1 MISLFISV
9 IALSV
14 VAVSFLAVL
23 FRPGFIIRSIG
34 LNTFIR
40 KSPLLASTLGMGLL
54 LAALDLILG
63 LPERMAADMA
73 LAVLP
78 LVVLPSGASERD
90 RMRFCLFVLTLG
102 LVSLLCSVAY
112 ALGWMSGTPPYLHP
126 LSVCLASVLA
136 FAVFLGCN
144 ISHIRSSAED
154 FAPLSVSGFISDIL
168 YLCTTSLL
176 LMFSAMSCWMSVM
189 TGGEYPGL
197 TEAIDTGCFVCVS
210 AVLVCGLFR
219 RAGSRH
225 FLFLERFELR
235 LSKEMEAC
243 MSDRG
248 IRADRKDN
256 LYRNVFSRIEEYF
269 RSESPYLDMEL
280 NIGEVSERVFTN
292 KVYVSRAISECSGS
306 NFCQYVNGYRIRYA
320 MDCFRR
326 NPALKVSDLSAMSGF
341 RTVASY
347 NMAFRR
353 IVGELP
359 SEWMRRTGGVI
370 RRNAAKLGAVAPVMQ
385 AV

>member
-1 MISLFISV
+1 MISLS
-9 IALSV
+9 LSIIV
-14 VAVSFLAVL
+14 LSAVAASFLAAL
-23 FRPGFIIRSIG
+23 FRPGFVVGRIR
-34 LNTFIR
+34 LNDFMR
-40 KSPLLASTLGMGLL
+40 NSPAVASVLGMGMMLS
-54 LAALDLILG
+54 ALDLALG
-63 LPERMAADMA
+63 FHERMVADLS

-78 LVVLPSGASERD
+78 LVVLPSGAERRD
-90 RMRFCLFVLTLG
+90 RVRFCLFVLALG
-102 LVSLLCSVAY
+102 LVSLLCSVACV
-112 ALGWMSGTPPYLHP
+112 SGRMPDSAAYLHP
-126 LSVCLASVLA
+126 LSVCLAAVLS
-136 FAVFLGCN
+136 FAGFLGHDM
-144 ISHIRSSAED
+144 SRLRSSPES
-154 FAPLSVSGFISDIL
+154 FTLLSVSGFTSDIL
-168 YLCTTSLL
+168 YICATVLL
-176 LMFSAMSCWMSVM
+176 LAFSAMSCWMSSVSA
-189 TGGEYPGL
+189 GEHRGL
-197 TEAIDTGCFVCVS
+197 TEAIDTACFAGVS
-210 AVLVCGLFR
+210 TVLVCSLFR

-225 FLFLERFELR
+225 FLFLEWFERR
-235 LSKEMEAC
+235 LSRERETC

-248 IRADRKDN
+248 IRTDRKEN

-269 RSESPYLDMEL
+269 RSESPYLDIEL

-326 NPALKVSDLSAMSGF
+326 NPCLKVSDLSAMSGF

-370 RRNAAKLGAVAPVMQ
+370 RRNAAKLGAAAPVMQ

>member
-1 MISLFISV
+1 MVSLSLSIIVLSAA
-9 IALSV
+9 ALS
-14 VAVSFLAVL
+14 FLTVL
-23 FRPGFIIRSIG
+23 FRPGFVLSRIR
-34 LNTFIR
+34 LNTFVSGTPIV
-40 KSPLLASTLGMGLL
+40 ASALVVGLL
-54 LAALDLILG
+54 LSALDLILG
-63 LPERMAADMA
+63 FHERMAADMS

-78 LVVLPSGASERD
+78 LVVLPAGASERD
-90 RMRFCLFVLTLG
+90 RMRFCLFVLSLG
-102 LVSLLCSVAY
+102 LVSLLCSVAC
-112 ALGWMSGTPPYLHP
+112 ASGWMSGFSAYLHP
-126 LSVCLASVLA
+126 LSLCFATALSFAGFLA
-136 FAVFLGCN
+136 CN
-144 ISHIRSSAED
+144 VSRLRSSPES
-154 FAPLSVSGFISDIL
+154 FAPLSASGVVSDIL
-168 YLCTTSLL
+168 YICAVVMLL
-176 LMFSAMSCWMSVM
+176 TFSAVSCWMSSVS
-189 TGGEYPGL
+189 GGGHRGL
-197 TEAIDTGCFVCVS
+197 TAAIDAGCFAGVGAVFVCS
-210 AVLVCGLFR
+210 LFR

-243 MSDRG
+243 MGDRG

-326 NPALKVSDLSAMSGF
+326 NPGLKVSDLSAMSGF

-370 RRNAAKLGAVAPVMQ
+370 RRSAAKLGPAAPVMQ

>member
-1 MISLFISV
+1 MISLSISV

-14 VAVSFLAVL
+14 VAVSFLTL
-23 FRPGFIIRSIG
+23 LLRPGFIVRRIG
-34 LNTFIR
+34 LNAFVR
-40 KSPLLASTLGMGLL
+40 KSPLVVSVLCMGLL
-54 LAALDLILG
+54 LSVMDLVLG
-63 LPERMAADMA
+63 FPERMTADMT

-90 RMRFCLFVLTLG
+90 RMRFCLFVLALG
-102 LVSLLCSVAY
+102 LVSLLCSAAY
-112 ALGWMSGTPPYLHP
+112 ALGWMPDTAPFLHP

-136 FAVFLGCN
+136 FAGFLGYN
-144 ISHIRSSAED
+144 ISHIRSSSED

-168 YLCTTSLL
+168 YLCTAALL
-176 LMFSAMSCWMSVM
+176 LIFSAMSCWMSVM
-189 TGGEYPGL
+189 TGGEYLKL
-197 TEAIDTGCFVCVS
+197 TGAIDTACFVCVC
-210 AVLVCGLFR
+210 AVLVCSLFR

-225 FLFLERFELR
+225 FLFLERFERR
-235 LSKEMEAC
+235 LSREMETC

-248 IRADRKDN
+248 IRTDRKEN

-326 NPALKVSDLSAMSGF
+326 NPSLRVSELSAMSGF

-347 NMAFRR
+347 NMAFRK

-370 RRNAAKLGAVAPVMQ
+370 RRNAAKLGAVSPVMQ

>member
-1 MISLFISV
+1 MISLSISIIV
-9 IALSV
+9 LSA
-14 VAVSFLAVL
+14 VAVSFLTVF
-23 FRPGFIIRSIG
+23 FRLGFIVSRVR
-34 LNTFIR
+34 LNAFMR
-40 KSPLLASTLGMGLL
+40 RSPLVASVFVMGMALS
-54 LAALDLILG
+54 ALDLILG
-63 LPERMAADMA
+63 FPERMTADMS

-78 LVVLPSGASERD
+78 FVVLPAGAAGRD
-90 RMRFCLFVLTLG
+90 RVRFCLFVLALG
-102 LVSLLCSVAY
+102 LVSLLCGAAY
-112 ALGWMSGTPPYLHP
+112 VSGWMTNSAAYLHP
-126 LSVCLASVLA
+126 LSVCLAAALSFVG
-136 FAVFLGCN
+136 FLGYN
-144 ISHIRSSAED
+144 VSHLRSSPET
-154 FAPLSVSGFISDIL
+154 FAPLSVSGFISDTL
-168 YLCTTSLL
+168 YVCVTVMFLA
-176 LMFSAMSCWMSVM
+176 FSAMSCWMSSVS
-189 TGGEYPGL
+189 GGEYLRL
-197 TEAIDTGCFVCVS
+197 TEAIDTVCFAGVG
-210 AVLVCGLFR
+210 AVLVCSLFR

-225 FLFLERFELR
+225 FLFLERFERR
-235 LSKEMEAC
+235 LSREMETC

-248 IRADRKDN
+248 IRTDRKEN

-326 NPALKVSDLSAMSGF
+326 NPDLKVSELSVMSGF

-353 IVGELP
+353 FVGVQP

-370 RRNAAKLGAVAPVMQ
+370 RRNAAKLGAAAPVMQ